1 MPDMNLTNDPSA
13 VARRSQRWHA
23 SRLLSA
29 PHRLAFFLAALLLA
43 GVALWWSAV
52 LYSRALGWTLP
63 WAVSPA
69 VAHGLLMTCA
79 FMPLFM
85 VGFLFTAGPN
95 WLGLPKVPA
104 SSLLRPLLVIGAGW
118 ALAAAGFHFAV
129 LLAALG
135 VGLACLGWSVL
146 LRRFGR
152 LIAASPVPDRLHARA
167 VHAVGWIG
175 AAAMAV
181 AAVALSIEAAEPVRA
196 ATQIALWAWVA
207 ATFAIVSHR
216 MLPFFT
222 ASALPSVEAW
232 RPNSLLGVML
242 LTLALSALSQAAALL
257 WWPLPAALHAAT
269 AVLQAAAAALLLWL
283 SLRWGLWPSRHNRL
297 LAMLHG
303 GFVWLGI
310 ALALAA
316 LSHARVAWL
325 GESAALGLA
334 PLHALTMG
342 YLGATLMAMIT
353 RVTAGHSGRPLVADN
368 VAWGLY
374 LTLQLAALLRV
385 TAALWPALSQSL
397 TLAAALVW
405 TLACVGW
412 AWRYGGWL
420 GRPRADGRAG

>member
-1 MPDMNLTNDPSA
+1 MPDKILTHEPNA
-13 VARRSQRWHA
+13 FGGRSQRWQA

-29 PHRLAFFLAALLLA
+29 PHRLAFFLAALLMA
-43 GVALWWSAV
+43 GVALWWSVV
-52 LYSRALGWTLP
+52 LYSRALGWILP
-63 WAVSPA
+63 WAVPPT

-95 WLGLPKVPA
+95 WLGVPKVAA
-104 SSLLRPLLVIGAGW
+104 SSLLRPLLLISAGW
-118 ALAAAGFHFAV
+118 VLAAAGFHFAM
-129 LLAALG
+129 LLAAIG

-146 LRRFGR
+146 LWRFGR
-152 LIAASPVPDRLHARA
+152 LIAASAVPDRLHVRA
-167 VHAVGWIG
+167 VHGVGWIG
-175 AAAMAV
+175 AAALAI
-181 AAVALSIEAAEPVRA
+181 AALALSIEAAELARA

-222 ASALPSVEAW
+222 ASALPSVEAR
-232 RPNSLLGVML
+232 RPNSLLGAML
-242 LTLALSALSQAAALL
+242 LTLVLSALSQAAALL
-257 WWPLPAALHAAT
+257 WWPLPAALHAAM
-269 AVLQAAAAALLLWL
+269 AGLQAAAAALLSWL

-316 LSHARVAWL
+316 LSHARVAWF

-353 RVTAGHSGRPLVADN
+353 RVTAGHSGRSLVADN
-368 VAWGLY
+368 LAWVLY

-385 TAALWPALSQSL
+385 TAALRPALSQAL
-397 TLAAALVW
+397 TLAAALAW
-405 TLACVGW
+405 TLACGGW